1 MRWVLP
7 TVGSL
12 VTLAAFVGVLGPM
25 AFKLFGGDGD
35 VGRHIRLGTHIV
47 ETRSIP
53 RTDLFSH
60 TMAGDAFIPYEW
72 LSEIIFAQAHL
83 LLGLGG
89 VALLT
94 ALLFTGANT
103 LVYWTTVRMGVGRP
117 LAALLTTYS
126 IVLQSSHLL
135 PRPHLFTTLLATA
148 TLALLLEYRRSHNS
162 RWLWAL
168 PPMFAVWANLH
179 GGFLIGFMLLG
190 VFGLEVLWRVMWD
203 KDQKAS
209 QPLRVLTLAG
219 VLCVA
224 ATLLNPVGPVILLHT
239 TGYLGKQF
247 LVDFTQEYMSPS
259 FHHLAG
265 KLFLYNI
272 LFGVLLLLSGRA
284 RPSLVG
290 GVFFVLWL
298 SAALFAGRNIP
309 IFSVVLTPFF
319 GLWTTRVIHDLA
331 ESPSRVAGPIRRL
344 RNWSERMTTRDA
356 SLTNPL
362 GLIVVLAVVAAVFL
376 APGRRGAY
384 RWSEEVF
391 PVQALPW
398 VQAQNFEGRV
408 FNQFTW
414 GGYLLYAAPEI
425 PVFIDGQTDFYG
437 EQLTRD
443 YVTVVLAQ
451 PGWDSLLVQHQ
462 IDWTLTETKQP
473 LNQVLDLRTDWE
485 RVYEDSTATV
495 FVRLP

>member
-1 MRWVLP
+1 
-7 TVGSL
+7 
-12 VTLAAFVGVLGPM
+12 
-25 AFKLFGGDGD
+25 
-35 VGRHIRLGTHIV
+35 
-47 ETRSIP
+47 
-53 RTDLFSH
+53 
-60 TMAGDAFIPYEW
+60 MAG
-72 LSEIIFAQAHL
+72 
-83 LLGLGG
+83 
-89 VALLT
+89 
-94 ALLFTGANT
+94 
-103 LVYWTTVRMGVGRP
+103 LV
-117 LAALLTTYS
+117 
-126 IVLQSSHLL
+126 
-135 PRPHLFTTLLATA
+135 
-148 TLALLLEYRRSHNS
+148 
-162 RWLWAL
+162 
-168 PPMFAVWANLH
+168 
-179 GGFLIGFMLLG
+179 
-190 VFGLEVLWRVMWD
+190 
-203 KDQKAS
+203 
-209 QPLRVLTLAG
+209 
-219 VLCVA
+219 
-224 ATLLNPVGPVILLHT
+224 
-239 TGYLGKQF
+239 
-247 LVDFTQEYMSPS
+247 
-259 FHHLAG
+259 
-265 KLFLYNI
+265 
-272 LFGVLLLLSGRA
+272 
-284 RPSLVG
+284 
-290 GVFFVLWL
+290 
-298 SAALFAGRNIP
+298 
-309 IFSVVLTPFF
+309 
-319 GLWTTRVIHDLA
+319 
-331 ESPSRVAGPIRRL
+331 RRL

>member
-1 MRWVLP
+1 MLP

-12 VTLAAFVGVLGPM
+12 VTLAAFVGAMGPIS
-25 AFKLFGGDGD
+25 FRLFASDGD
-35 VGRHIRLGTHIV
+35 VGRHIRLGTHIL

-60 TMAGDAFIPYEW
+60 TMAGEAFIPYEW
-72 LSEIIFAQAHL
+72 LSEILFAQAHL
-83 LLGLGG
+83 LLGLAG

-94 ALLFTGANT
+94 AVLFAGANT

-117 LAALLTTYS
+117 LAALLTAYS

-135 PRPHLFTTLLATA
+135 PRPHLFTTLLSIA
-148 TLALLLEYRRSHNS
+148 TLALLLEHRRSADR

-179 GGFLIGFMLLG
+179 GGFLIGLTLLA
-190 VFGLEVLWRVMWD
+190 VFGAEALWRVVWA
-203 KDQKAS
+203 KDREAAR
-209 QPLRVLTLAG
+209 PLRTLTITGFVCL
-219 VLCVA
+219 A

-239 TGYLGKQF
+239 TGYLGEQF
-247 LVDFTQEYMSPS
+247 LVDFTHEYMSPS

-272 LFGVLLLLSGRA
+272 VLGVLLLLSGRA
-284 RPSLVG
+284 RPSFVG
-290 GVFFVLWL
+290 GVLFVVWL
-298 SAALFAGRNIP
+298 SAALFASRNIP
-309 IFSVVLTPFF
+309 IFSVILTPFL
-319 GLWTTRVIHDLA
+319 GVWTTRVILEVAD
-331 ESPSRVAGPIRRL
+331 SPSRLAGIARRF
-344 RNWSERMTTRDA
+344 RDWSDRMTIQDV

-362 GLIVVLAVVAAVFL
+362 GLLTVLVVMAAVFV
-376 APGRRGAY
+376 APGMREAY

-391 PVQALPW
+391 PVEAVLW
-398 VQAQNFEGRV
+398 VQTQKLEGRV

-443 YVTVVLAQ
+443 YLTVVSAQ
-451 PGWDSLLVQHQ
+451 PGWDSLLVEHQ
-462 IDWTLTETKQP
+462 IDWTLTESKQP

-495 FVRLP
+495 FVRRP